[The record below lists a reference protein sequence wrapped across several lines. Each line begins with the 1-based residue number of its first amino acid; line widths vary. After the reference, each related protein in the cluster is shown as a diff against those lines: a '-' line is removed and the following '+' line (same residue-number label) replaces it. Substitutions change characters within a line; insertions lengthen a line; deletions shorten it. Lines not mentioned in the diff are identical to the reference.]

1 MVIESRAYA
10 RAGLVGNPSDGY
22 FGKVIAISVKNFW
35 ASVSLEEAQE
45 LEIKG
50 DEQESNIYR
59 DIHELVEEINLYGY
73 YGGVRLIKASIKK
86 FFEYCLNRN
95 IKLEAKNF
103 TARYDSTIPRQVGL
117 GGSSAIIVATIRAL
131 ARFYK
136 VEIPVEILP
145 SIVLDAELKELRIN
159 AGLMDRVIQVY
170 EGCVYMNLDSE
181 IIKKNGHGIYE
192 QLDPKLLPHLY
203 LAYKPSLAKVSGDVL
218 NEIRVGYERGDRL
231 VIETLN
237 RIAEIAE
244 RGKQALLQG
253 NMDELY
259 NLMNE
264 NFDLRRK
271 IMKISSGNLEL
282 IRAARECGA
291 SAKFAGSGGS
301 IIGMYKDEDMFSHLV
316 IELKKLEAKVIK
328 PIVE

>member
-73 YGGVRLIKASIKK
+73 YGGVRLIKASIKR

-131 ARFYK
+131 MRFYQ
-136 VEIPVEILP
+136 VEIPIEILP